1 MLVDD
6 PVVTPAAEFAGK
18 PEELAVPA
26 LLVPG
31 AGGVVSLGEFP
42 ATPGSL
48 PELFRPPAVAGAD
61 GAPPMPVVPVPDEPA
76 LGEPAAV
83 PLPADDPLAAPPALP
98 LAPPALC
105 ANEVTGPARIAIAT
119 MDAVTDSLLIWKTP
133 FAGYRLNNAACSRF
147 RTGTISAGDD

>member
-6 PVVTPAAEFAGK
+6 PVVTPAAEFAGE
-18 PEELAVPA
+18 PEELAVPV

-48 PELFRPPAVAGAD
+48 PELFRPPPVAGAD
-61 GAPPMPVVPVPDEPA
+61 GAPPMPVVPVPAEPA
-76 LGEPAAV
+76 LGDPAAV
-83 PLPADDPLAAPPALP
+83 PPADDP

-105 ANEVTGPARIAIAT
+105 ANEATGPARITIAT
-119 MDAVTDSLLIWKTP
+119 MDAVTDSLVIWKTP
-133 FAGYRLNNAACSRF
+133 FAGYRLSNTACGRF
-147 RTGTISAGDD
+147 RTGTISAGDN